1 MSTRTASQSP
11 ETASQPPGAAL
22 PPTGGVRARSPKHR
36 PGKVDPGRATWT
48 LRRGGVALRFD
59 RRAVL
64 VCAVL
69 TVVVAALGIV
79 TLGSGSISLTPVQVL
94 SALLDPDADA
104 RARLVVVTWRLPR
117 LLFAVVCGAAL
128 AISGALFQSLTKNP
142 LGSPDVIGFASGS
155 YAGASVVMLLLG
167 TANYLAVASG
177 SLIGG
182 ALTALLVYLL
192 AYRGGLRPFRLII
205 VGIAVGAFLGS
216 LTSMLLLS
224 VSPQQAM
231 LAATWG
237 AGSLSGLSF
246 EQLRATAVVFAV
258 LLVGAALVVRP
269 LVHLEMGDDAA
280 VALGVRA
287 QRARLT
293 ATVVGVALT
302 ALVTAAAGP
311 IAFIALAAPQI
322 AQRLTRSSTTLRIVP
337 AALAGAAVLV
347 GADFIAQRIDLPV
360 GVVTVCVGGAYLAWL
375 LARQYAG
382 RRR

>member
-1 MSTRTASQSP
+1 MSTRTASQPP
-11 ETASQPPGAAL
+11 ETAPPPSGA
-22 PPTGGVRARSPKHR
+22 VRARSPKHR
-36 PGKVDPGRATWT
+36 PGKVVPGRATWT

-64 VCAVL
+64 VCTVL

-237 AGSLSGLSF
+237 AGSLSGLGF

-280 VALGVRA
+280 VALGARA
-287 QRARLT
+287 QRTRLT

>member
-1 MSTRTASQSP
+1 M
-11 ETASQPPGAAL
+11 GAVHA
-22 PPTGGVRARSPKHR
+22 PSAKNR
-36 PGKVDPGRATWT
+36 PGKVDFGRATWT
-48 LRRGGVALRFD
+48 LRRGGVALRVD

-79 TLGSGSISLTPVQVL
+79 TLGSGSIALTPVQVL
-94 SALLDPDADA
+94 SALLDPDADP

-237 AGSLSGLSF
+237 AGSLSGLGF

>member
-1 MSTRTASQSP
+1 MR
-11 ETASQPPGAAL
+11 
-22 PPTGGVRARSPKHR
+22 R
-36 PGKVDPGRATWT
+36 PGKVGFGRTTWT
-48 LRRGGVALRFD
+48 LRRGGVALRID

-69 TVVVAALGIV
+69 TVVVAALSV
-79 TLGSGSISLTPVQVL
+79 MTLGTGSIGLTPVQVL
-94 SALLDPDADA
+94 SALLDPDADP

-117 LLFAVVCGAAL
+117 LLFAAVCGAAL

-182 ALTALLVYLL
+182 ALTALLVYVL
-192 AYRGGLRPFRLII
+192 AYRGGLQPFRLII

-216 LTSMLLLS
+216 ITSMLLLS

-237 AGSLSGLSF
+237 AGSLSGLGF
-246 EQLRATAVVFAV
+246 EQLRLTALVFAV
-258 LLVGAALVVRP
+258 LVVGSALVVRP

-280 VALGVRA
+280 VALGVRVR
-287 QRARLT
+287 RARLT

-337 AALAGAAVLV
+337 AALTGAAVLV
-347 GADFIAQRIDLPV
+347 GADHIAQRIDLPV